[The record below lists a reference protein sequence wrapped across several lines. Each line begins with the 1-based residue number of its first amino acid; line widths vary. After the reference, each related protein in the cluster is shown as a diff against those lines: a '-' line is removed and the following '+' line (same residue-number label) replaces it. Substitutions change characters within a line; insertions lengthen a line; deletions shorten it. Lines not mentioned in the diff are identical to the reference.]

1 MISIIESAAPMVFT
15 VREVAGKLR
24 CAEETVR
31 RLVKSGKL
39 HAARLGPR
47 GDYRIP
53 RAALDQFLGEG

>member
-1 MISIIESAAPMVFT
+1 MINVESAPPLVFT

-24 CAEETVR
+24 CTEETVR
-31 RLVKSGKL
+31 HLVKSGKL

-53 RAALDQFLGEG
+53 RVALDQFLGGG